1 MFSGR
6 TPSRNHP
13 FLTENHRI
21 MFGVKH
27 IKAPPTMH
35 VMHYRRGSVVRAGAG
50 LSFFYFA
57 PTSTIVQIPLAS
69 ADVPFVLSEA
79 TADFQEVT
87 IQAELT
93 YHVAKPKLL
102 AALLDFSVDAKGHYR
117 SADPSKLEDRLI
129 HAAQM
134 LVCAFTQKH
143 HLRDLLV
150 SGDLLVDHVLAGL
163 KTAESVTMMGVEI
176 LQFAVLSIQ
185 GEPGVVKAL
194 QAEALERRRLGA
206 EIPYWQYDETGSAA
220 SPTDTSPASNR
231 VLVVEDD
238 DVTGEL
244 ASNMLERNGFDVLVA
259 TTAQD
264 AMDAVMDYDPALIL
278 MDVHLGDVNGI
289 ELVRSMRRGHVGP
302 NVPVIVVTSDRMRET
317 VLEAMAADVQ
327 GYLLKPYEPRILA
340 DKVGAV
346 LEKWKAALPRV

>member
-6 TPSRNHP
+6 TPSRNHH
-13 FLTENHRI
+13 LLRENHRT

-27 IKAPPTMH
+27 IKASPTMH
-35 VMHYRRGSVVRAGAG
+35 IMQYRRGSVVRAGAG

-69 ADVPFVLSEA
+69 TDVPFVFYEA

-87 IQAELT
+87 IQGELT
-93 YHVAKPKLL
+93 YHVARPGQL
-102 AALLDFSVDAKGHYR
+102 AALLDFSVDAEGRYR
-117 SADPSKLEDRLI
+117 SDDPSKLNDRLV

-134 LVCAFTQKH
+134 LVRAFTQKQ
-143 HLRDLLV
+143 HLRKLLV

-163 KTAESVTMMGVEI
+163 KTTESVTMMGVEI
-176 LQFAVLSIQ
+176 LEFSILSMN
-185 GEPGVVKAL
+185 GEPEMVKAL
-194 QAEALERRRLGA
+194 QADALERRRRLET
-206 EIPYWQYDETGSAA
+206 EIPSWAHDESGLAP
-220 SPTDTSPASNR
+220 SPTSNR

-238 DVTGEL
+238 EVTGEL
-244 ASNMLERNGFDVLVA
+244 AANMLEQNGFDVLVA

-264 AMDAVMDYDPALIL
+264 AVDAVMDYDPALIL

-289 ELVRSMRRGHVGP
+289 ELVKSMRRGHIGP
-302 NVPVIVVTSDRMRET
+302 DVPIIVVTSDRMRET
-317 VLEAMAADVQ
+317 VLDAMAADVQ

-346 LEKWKAALPRV
+346 LQKWKAELPRV